1 MTHTVEE
8 LTQAVKNHAV
18 QHQGDGG
25 WDVVVEAW
33 TDSEIAQAIKENG
46 AETPEAAIKAF
57 EPLAAVWA
65 ERQAN
70 TTHHQ
75 RKTLKKSA

>member
-1 MTHTVEE
+1 MTHTIEE
-8 LTQAVKNHAV
+8 LSQAVKNHAV
-18 QHQGDGG
+18 QHYSDGG

-57 EPLAAVWA
+57 EPLVSMWA
-65 ERQAN
+65 ERQADAA
-70 TTHHQ
+70 HH
-75 RKTLKKSA
+75 RREALGEPA